1 MPTLGKKI
9 IRSPNNGNPMVV
21 AVAADAVPS
30 FGSIATNTTPS
41 DTQQTELQQQPQT
54 TPQNN
59 TQSTTTTPTT
69 HKKKT
74 NVDGKG
80 MWRHW
85 KRNFKNKLLALLDL
99 IDNSLD
105 AAVVLNKD
113 GGGEEGESEVEK
125 DFIGRVHI
133 YPDEVDTTSSSSS
146 TNNAAALIRSS
157 HVANNSRRGFDFLS
171 SDLGP
176 SSCNNVTS
184 DKAAKKINS
193 NSGLVIVNNSYRPI
207 QSMKNCLGAYN
218 SSKVD
223 SGSSDIGEN
232 VSCVCICLCVIFYV
246 FLHS

>member
-1 MPTLGKKI
+1 
-9 IRSPNNGNPMVV
+9 MVV

-30 FGSIATNTTPS
+30 FGSIATNNTQPPS
-41 DTQQTELQQQPQT
+41 DAQQTEQQQQT
-54 TPQNN
+54 PAQTQTPQNA
-59 TQSTTTTPTT
+59 TQSTTTPTT
-69 HKKKT
+69 HTKKT

-105 AAVVLNKD
+105 AAVVLNNHTNDSNGGEGNEGD
-113 GGGEEGESEVEK
+113 GGDERNR

-133 YPDEVDTTSSSSS
+133 YPDEVDTSKDSIQSVM
-146 TNNAAALIRSS
+146 NNNQRA
-157 HVANNSRRGFDFLS
+157 RGFDFLT

-176 SSCNNVTS
+176 SSNNNVTS
-184 DKAAKKINS
+184 TSSNKKAAESN
-193 NSGLVIVNNSYRPI
+193 NSGLVIVNNSYKPI

-232 VSCVCICLCVIFYV
+232 VSFICLFVCALSYV
-246 FLHS
+246 QFEFCYTCKLLT

>member
-9 IRSPNNGNPMVV
+9 IRSPNGGNPMVV

-30 FGSIATNTTPS
+30 FGSIATNTITQPPS
-41 DTQQTELQQQPQT
+41 NTQQTEQQPQT
-54 TPQNN
+54 PTPNAQ
-59 TQSTTTTPTT
+59 TQTTTPTT

-105 AAVVLNKD
+105 AAVVINNATTNE
-113 GGGEEGESEVEK
+113 EEG

-133 YPDEVDTTSSSSS
+133 YPDKVD
-146 TNNAAALIRSS
+146 
-157 HVANNSRRGFDFLS
+157 NSNGS
-171 SDLGP
+171 IQSVM
-176 SSCNNVTS
+176 NNVTS
-184 DKAAKKINS
+184 SNNNSESS
-193 NSGLVIVNNSYRPI
+193 NSGLVIVNNSYKPI
-207 QSMKNCLGAYN
+207 QSMEYCLGAYN

-232 VSCVCICLCVIFYV
+232 VSFICLFVAF
-246 FLHS
+246 FLFPIHSEVC

>member
-9 IRSPNNGNPMVV
+9 IRSPNGGNPMVV

-30 FGSIATNTTPS
+30 FGSIATNTTQPPTQPQSQS
-41 DTQQTELQQQPQT
+41 DTQQTDTTQPTQQTPP
-54 TPQNN
+54 PQNN
-59 TQSTTTTPTT
+59 TQSATTPAT

-105 AAVVLNKD
+105 AAVVINNNTND
-113 GGGEEGESEVEK
+113 TDNGEGEEG

-133 YPDEVDTTSSSSS
+133 YPDEVDTSNDSIQSVM
-146 TNNAAALIRSS
+146 NNTTAGNKAE
-157 HVANNSRRGFDFLS
+157 NN
-171 SDLGP
+171 
-176 SSCNNVTS
+176 
-184 DKAAKKINS
+184 

-232 VSCVCICLCVIFYV
+232 VSSVCVCVCL
-246 FLHS
+246 LS

>member
-1 MPTLGKKI
+1 
-9 IRSPNNGNPMVV
+9 MVI

-30 FGSIATNTTPS
+30 FGSIATNTTQPPAT
-41 DTQQTELQQQPQT
+41 DTQLQSNTTQSNTQQQTEQQTQT
-54 TPQNN
+54 PTPATQA
-59 TQSTTTTPTT
+59 QSTTTPAT

-80 MWRHW
+80 IWRHW

-105 AAVVLNKD
+105 AAVVINNN
-113 GGGEEGESEVEK
+113 GTNNTNEGEEGEERREGEGNK

-133 YPDEVDTTSSSSS
+133 YPDEVDNSNGSIQS
-146 TNNAAALIRSS
+146 TMNNNQRARNS
-157 HVANNSRRGFDFLS
+157 HGFDFLT
-171 SDLGP
+171 SDL
-176 SSCNNVTS
+176 SSSNTNVTS
-184 DKAAKKINS
+184 TGNKKAATS

-232 VSCVCICLCVIFYV
+232 VSSLCVCVFFCLI
-246 FLHS
+246 

>member
-9 IRSPNNGNPMVV
+9 IRSPNNGNPIVV

-30 FGSIATNTTPS
+30 FGSIATNTTQPPS
-41 DTQQTELQQQPQT
+41 DTQQTEQQTTEQQQPQT
-54 TPQNN
+54 PAQNN
-59 TQSTTTTPTT
+59 TQSTTTNTPTT

-105 AAVVLNKD
+105 AAVVLNNT
-113 GGGEEGESEVEK
+113 GEQEDEENK

-133 YPDEVDTTSSSSS
+133 YPDEVDNSNNSIQSTMNNLSSSS
-146 TNNAAALIRSS
+146 
-157 HVANNSRRGFDFLS
+157 
-171 SDLGP
+171 
-176 SSCNNVTS
+176 NNVTTS
-184 DKAAKKINS
+184 NN

-207 QSMKNCLGAYN
+207 QSMEYCLGAYN

-232 VSCVCICLCVIFYV
+232 VSFVLLLLCGEMCVLCVVFY
-246 FLHS
+246 FLLSILYYTTHHCGNCFNAL